1 MNTYPAVASSD
12 STAAQWLPVIP
23 SSDLPPSVNVT
34 LGFLEGEEVA
44 LWRSS
49 NGTPQAWVNKCPH
62 RGLRFTLGR
71 VVEDR
76 LSCAYHGWEYQA
88 GDGRCVSIPA
98 HPQMAAPRN
107 VCATTFHVAE
117 TDGMV
122 WVSRQAPASPPP
134 SLNARTFLR
143 TLGIRAPQEF
153 VAAYLEQGKWK
164 PVARAVY
171 KGEIAGLNTFAYLT
185 QAGPDLVLLHL
196 AVDTDVIAVPHQRAQ
211 ALLRQLREQL
221 ETAWNS
227 KGELQC
233 H

>member
-1 MNTYPAVASSD
+1 MNTHSVDTPSD
-12 STAAQWLPVIP
+12 STAVQWLPVIP
-23 SSDLPPSVNVT
+23 SSDLPLSINVT

-49 NGTPQAWVNKCPH
+49 NGAAQAWVNKCPH

-71 VVEDR
+71 VLDDR

-117 TDGMV
+117 TNGMV
-122 WVSRQAPASPPP
+122 WVSRQAPAGPPP

-143 TLGIRAPQEF
+143 TLGIRAPQDF
-153 VAAYLEQGKWK
+153 VAAYLEQHSWR
-164 PVARAVY
+164 PAAHAVF
-171 KGEIAGLNTFAYLT
+171 KGEVAGLNAFAYLT
-185 QAGPDLVLLHL
+185 NAGSGLVLLHI
-196 AVDTDVIAVPHQRAQ
+196 AVDTDSLAIPTQRAH
-211 ALLRQLREQL
+211 ALLRQLRTQL
-221 ETAWNS
+221 EAAWNS
-227 KGELQC
+227 QGELQC